1 MNERDQN
8 DSFQDDADESQPL
21 KVSLLE
27 KKNCEE
33 SKKPIDFNVDED
45 EEAKV
50 GGPKKV
56 EPPSHVEARNICEK
70 LFPKLAEGTKLTPG
84 EVEVFYQFK
93 IKLVQPYDQMK
104 VEHEVSLYLD
114 HQYSKP

>member
-21 KVSLLE
+21 KVSLLVR
-27 KKNCEE
+27 KEE

-56 EPPSHVEARNICEK
+56 EPLSHVEARNICEK

-93 IKLVQPYDQMK
+93 IKLVQPYDQVK
-104 VEHEVSLYLD
+104 VEHEVRFYLD
-114 HQYSKP
+114 HHY